1 MSWQGVVISKP
12 CLHLC
17 SMACLLVNLCFIFKH
32 FSFCF
37 PTPYRLS
44 CLIYKRV
51 RVTSII
57 STINVT
63 ANEPLVFMVRWLLE
77 SKNIDKFKLACCDW
91 LANRRTIPVAEFSES
106 CPPYD
111 HLVFTA
117 TIPCY
122 FAFSWTNQYRTSL
135 LFVTY
140 RPLFPHSMW
149 LVNERSDKYGHC
161 QVLKSSTSIKT
172 GKSVVFGYA
181 SFGFN
186 MLCVI
191 WLVFNF

>member
-1 MSWQGVVISKP
+1 
-12 CLHLC
+12 
-17 SMACLLVNLCFIFKH
+17 
-32 FSFCF
+32 
-37 PTPYRLS
+37 
-44 CLIYKRV
+44 
-51 RVTSII
+51 
-57 STINVT
+57 
-63 ANEPLVFMVRWLLE
+63 MVRWLLE

-91 LANRRTIPVAEFSES
+91 LANRQTIPVAEFSES

-111 HLVFTA
+111 HLVSTA

-161 QVLKSSTSIKT
+161 QVSKSSTSIKT

-186 MLCVI
+186 MLSMI
-191 WLVFNF
+191 WLVFNNLLIVCIVVLLAESIMQSGSHKSINLLHIYSLVIMKGKNIRLSTQL